1 MKMSVVN
8 PDSLIE
14 IRPTKMRSIQR
25 SSSLEALK
33 NPQKMICS
41 THQVVFLQP
50 RWAHKRRTMKTFK
63 LAFIALSLAA
73 SGHAI
78 AQQQST
84 IASESRDASLAY
96 IGTMNFIVGRV
107 GSECL
112 STLGRSESPQ
122 KFVAAWQQRNTKH
135 LNAAAMYME
144 KRLEEAQANG
154 GAEKKASVFRA
165 VTSVSR
171 ANGETVIRSWF
182 AKDTKEVACER
193 AVGLVEAGAFDFTPK
208 MPMFSELESLALW
221 AQK

>member
-1 MKMSVVN
+1 
-8 PDSLIE
+8 
-14 IRPTKMRSIQR
+14 
-25 SSSLEALK
+25 
-33 NPQKMICS
+33 
-41 THQVVFLQP
+41 
-50 RWAHKRRTMKTFK
+50 MKTFK
-63 LAFIALSLAA
+63 LALTALFFAA
-73 SGHAI
+73 SGHAT
-78 AQQQST
+78 AEQQST

-96 IGTMNFIVGRV
+96 IGTINFIVGRA

-122 KFVAAWQQRNTKH
+122 QFVAAWQQRNTKH

-154 GAEKKASVFRA
+154 GAEKKASVFRE

-171 ANGETVIRSWF
+171 ANGEAVVRGWF
-182 AKDTKEVACER
+182 AKDTKEDACKR

-208 MPMFSELESLALW
+208 MPMYSELESLASW